1 MGINNSIETAGSLQ
15 SSLLPE
21 YERLEALIRDGAL
34 TAAQTDLLMRND
46 RSFADWLRTRA
57 SARLQS

>member
-1 MGINNSIETAGSLQ
+1 MGLNNSIETAGSLQ

-34 TAAQTDLLMRND
+34 TAAQTNLLMRND

>member
-1 MGINNSIETAGSLQ
+1 MGLNNSIETAGSLQ

-46 RSFADWLRTRA
+46 RSFADWLLTRA